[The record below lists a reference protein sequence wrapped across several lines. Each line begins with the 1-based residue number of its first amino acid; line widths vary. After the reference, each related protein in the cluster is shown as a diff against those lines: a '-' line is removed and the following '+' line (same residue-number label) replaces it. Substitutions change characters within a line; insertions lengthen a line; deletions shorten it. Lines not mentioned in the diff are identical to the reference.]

1 MNIYDIAQQAGVS
14 IETVSRVLNN
24 KGNVSEK
31 TQKKI
36 QDVLDRNDY
45 QPSAIARG
53 LVAGSMKTV
62 AILTVDVRVPHYAMT
77 SYVMEEMMSK
87 LGYMVLLCNTGERP
101 ENWKKYLTQLAE
113 RHVDGIVLTGSIYE
127 RLTID
132 DIPKNIQNIPIVM
145 ANGRLDMPG
154 FYSVLVDEGRGMALA
169 AEHLHNR
176 GKQKIAFVRDL
187 DTESA
192 DRKRKGFLDEM
203 KILGVEHPEKDIFH
217 TEYGM
222 EGGRKAAAEIA
233 GKGYDGIVF
242 GEDLTAVGAVH
253 ELVNRGISVPEQIA
267 VTGCNNSEY
276 ATVCNPM
283 LTSVDNKGKVLS
295 ELTVKLLIDLLTGN
309 EEKAS
314 IMVIPELVVRETS

>member
-1 MNIYDIAQQAGVS
+1 
-14 IETVSRVLNN
+14 
-24 KGNVSEK
+24 
-31 TQKKI
+31 
-36 QDVLDRNDY
+36 
-45 QPSAIARG
+45 
-53 LVAGSMKTV
+53 
-62 AILTVDVRVPHYAMT
+62 
-77 SYVMEEMMSK
+77 
-87 LGYMVLLCNTGERP
+87 
-101 ENWKKYLTQLAE
+101 
-113 RHVDGIVLTGSIYE
+113 
-127 RLTID
+127 
-132 DIPKNIQNIPIVM
+132 
-145 ANGRLDMPG
+145 
-154 FYSVLVDEGRGMALA
+154 MALA

>member
-14 IETVSRVLNN
+14 IATVSRVLNN

-203 KILGVEHPEKDIFH
+203 KILGV
-217 TEYGM
+217 
-222 EGGRKAAAEIA
+222 
-233 GKGYDGIVF
+233 
-242 GEDLTAVGAVH
+242 
-253 ELVNRGISVPEQIA
+253 
-267 VTGCNNSEY
+267 
-276 ATVCNPM
+276 
-283 LTSVDNKGKVLS
+283 
-295 ELTVKLLIDLLTGN
+295 
-309 EEKAS
+309 
-314 IMVIPELVVRETS
+314 

>member
-14 IETVSRVLNN
+14 IATVSRVLNN

-45 QPSAIARG
+45 QPNAIARG

-101 ENWKKYLTQLAE
+101 EGWKKYLTQLAE

-145 ANGRLDMPG
+145 ANGYLDRPG

-176 GKQKIAFVRDL
+176 GKRKIAFVRDL

-192 DRKRKGFLDEM
+192 DRKLKGFLDEM
-203 KILGVEHPEKDIFH
+203 KILGVAHPEKDVFH
-217 TEYGM
+217 TKYGM
-222 EGGRKAAAEIA
+222 EGGQHAAAEIA
-233 GKGYDGIVF
+233 AKGYDGIVF
-242 GEDLTAVGAVH
+242 GEDLTAVGSVH
-253 ELVNRGISVPEQIA
+253 ELVNHGIKVPEQIA

>member
-14 IETVSRVLNN
+14 IATVSRVLNN
-24 KGNVSEK
+24 KGYVSEK
-31 TQKKI
+31 TRKKI
-36 QDVLDRNDY
+36 QDILDANDY

-87 LGYMVLLCNTGERP
+87 LGYMVLLCNTGERV
-101 ENWKKYLTQLAE
+101 EDWKKYLSQLAE

-127 RLTID
+127 RLTLE

-145 ANGRLDMPG
+145 ANGRLDIPG
-154 FYSVLVDEGRGMALA
+154 FYSVLVDEGKGMALA

-176 GKQKIAFVRDL
+176 GKKKIAFVRDL
-187 DTESA
+187 ETESA

-203 KILGVEHPEKDIFH
+203 RSLGVDHPEEDVFR
-217 TEYGM
+217 TDYGM
-222 EGGRKAAAEIA
+222 DGGRRVAREIA

-253 ELVNRGISVPEQIA
+253 ELVNSGVKVPDEIA

-276 ATVCNPM
+276 ATVCNPT
-283 LTSVDNKGKVLS
+283 LTTVDNKGKVLS

-314 IMVIPELVVRETS
+314 VMVIPELVVRETS